1 MCGYAGS
8 SFEVMIETDDNDAV
22 EIKTEAESNDIDEC
36 PLDVQSTTGVF
47 VFFLLLFY
55 RAQHMVLSVFFVI

>member
-22 EIKTEAESNDIDEC
+22 EIKTEAESNDITEC

-47 VFFLLLFY
+47 VFFLLLF
-55 RAQHMVLSVFFVI
+55 